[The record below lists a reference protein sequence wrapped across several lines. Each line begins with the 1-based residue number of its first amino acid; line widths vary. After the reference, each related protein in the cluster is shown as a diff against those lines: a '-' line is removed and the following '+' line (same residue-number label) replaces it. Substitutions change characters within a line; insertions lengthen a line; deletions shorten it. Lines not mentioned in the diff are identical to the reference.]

1 MYLRPTRLPTRPH
14 ARISRLLFLPLL
26 LLAAVSTARAQQGQQ
41 EVALLSEATESGVAL
56 RWTLPDSELP
66 DSAFVIERVDDTGDA
81 RRFTLPAPMPRA
93 DAVRRGLVDD
103 DEYAE
108 IVATFTGDET
118 LTAEERESREL
129 DRAMLTLMTVTRT
142 SLARVL
148 GTMYEDTTV
157 TPGTTYSY
165 RVTTTV
171 DGDPVVIG
179 EDEVTAGDVAPL
191 PVVGGLA
198 ADVDANGV
206 HLRWELPEAGYIVGY
221 KVYRA
226 DPDGVEHDLAPDG
239 LFVSR
244 QEDPETGELRLP
256 DVFLRDSAV
265 VANSTYEYTVAGVNV
280 FGREAPRSEA
290 LRVLFPD
297 PVPLEVPLV
306 TSVDVRDRALELLWT
321 APRDDRVVG
330 IGVLRYLD
338 PQGEPTLLTPD
349 LLPASAASFTDTRVT
364 GGVSYYYS
372 LVTVDEHGRQF
383 GPSPPRAARA
393 VNLTPP
399 SAPSD
404 LALTATETG
413 LELRWSAPPE
423 ADVAGYQ
430 VLIIRGDRQVLVT
443 DDLVADTAY
452 TLDVPAGTL
461 DEFTL
466 AVRAVNTSFVEGP
479 LSDPVSGRVIDVVP
493 PDRPILSGIRAG
505 DGNVSITW
513 AYTTD
518 PDVAAYRVLRQV
530 QGEQEFAV
538 VREDL
543 APRDTLYADSTV
555 TPGLLHAFTVEA
567 VDANGN
573 VSEAASPLAATPYRF
588 TAPDAPRRVEARLLE
603 EGGVEVR
610 WEAPGTS
617 GIVLYVVE
625 RSTSGGRFAQVSD
638 PLLAETTTWTD
649 PTGHSDH
656 SYRVFAIDGS
666 GNQSEPSGA
675 ADVRE

>member
-1 MYLRPTRLPTRPH
+1 M
-14 ARISRLLFLPLL
+14 SRLLLVPLL
-26 LLAAVSTARAQQGQQ
+26 LLTAVSTARAQQEPE
-41 EVALLSEATESGVAL
+41 EVALLSEATETGVSL

-66 DSAFVIERVDDTGDA
+66 DSVFAIERVDAAGDVRTFA
-81 RRFTLPAPMPRA
+81 LPAPMPRA
-93 DAVRRGLVDD
+93 EAVGRGLVDD
-103 DEYAE
+103 EEYTE
-108 IVATFTGDET
+108 IVATFTADET
-118 LTAEERESREL
+118 LTAEERESREF
-129 DRAMLTLMTVTRT
+129 DRAMLTLMTVTRA
-142 SLARVL
+142 SLAEVL
-148 GTMYEDTTV
+148 GTIYEDTTV
-157 TPGTTYSY
+157 TPGATYTY

-198 ADVDANGV
+198 ADVDASGV
-206 HLRWELPEAGYIVGY
+206 HLRWELPEEGFIVGY

-226 DPDGVEHDLAPDG
+226 DADGAEHDLAPDG
-239 LFVSR
+239 MFVSR
-244 QEDPETGELRLP
+244 QEDPETGDLRLP
-256 DVFLRDSAV
+256 DVFLQDSAV
-265 VANSTYEYTVAGVNV
+265 VANTTYEYTVAGVNV
-280 FGREAPRSEA
+280 FGRETPRSEA
-290 LRVLFPD
+290 LSVLFPD

-306 TSVDVRDRALELLWT
+306 TAVDVRDRALELLWT

-338 PQGEPTLLTPD
+338 PLGEPTLLTPD
-349 LLPASAASFTDTRVT
+349 LLPASATSFTDTRVT

-383 GPSPPRAARA
+383 GPGPPRAARA

-399 SAPSD
+399 SAPSG

-413 LELRWSAPPE
+413 LELRWDAPPE
-423 ADVAGYQ
+423 EDIAGYQ
-430 VLIIRGDRQVLVT
+430 VLIIRDDRQVLVT
-443 DDLVADTAY
+443 DDLVAGTAY

-461 DEFTL
+461 DAFTL

-505 DGNVSITW
+505 DGEVSLAW

-530 QGEQEFAV
+530 QGEADFAV
-538 VREDL
+538 LRANL
-543 APRDTLYADSTV
+543 APGDTLYADSAV
-555 TPGLLHAFTVEA
+555 TPGLLHVYTVEA
-567 VDANGN
+567 VDASGN
-573 VSEAASPLAATPYRF
+573 VSEPASPLAATPYRF

-610 WEAPGTS
+610 WEAPARP

-625 RSTSGGRFAQVSD
+625 RGVSDGRFAQVSD
-638 PLLAETTTWTD
+638 PLLAGTTSWTD
-649 PTGHSDH
+649 PTGRGGL

-666 GNQSEPSGA
+666 GNQSEPS
-675 ADVRE
+675 DVTLVRE

>member
-1 MYLRPTRLPTRPH
+1 M
-14 ARISRLLFLPLL
+14 SRLLLLPLL
-26 LLAAVSTARAQQGQQ
+26 LLTAVSTARAQQEPE
-41 EVALLSEATESGVAL
+41 EVALLSEAAESSVWL

-66 DSAFVIERVDDTGDA
+66 DSAFVIERVDDTGDV

-93 DAVRRGLVDD
+93 EAVRRGLVDD
-103 DEYAE
+103 EEYTE
-108 IVATFTGDET
+108 IVATFSADET
-118 LTAEERESREL
+118 LTAEEREAREL
-129 DRAMLTLMTVTRT
+129 DRAMLTLMTITRA
-142 SLARVL
+142 SLAEVL
-148 GTMYEDTTV
+148 GTMFEDTTV
-157 TPGTTYSY
+157 TPGATYTY

-171 DGDPVVIG
+171 DGDPVTIG
-179 EDEVTAGDVAPL
+179 EDEVTAGDVEPL

-198 ADVDANGV
+198 ADVDASGV
-206 HLRWELPEAGYIVGY
+206 HLRWELAEEGFIVGY

-226 DPDGVEHDLAPDG
+226 DPDGVEHDLAPQG
-239 LFVSR
+239 LFVS
-244 QEDPETGELRLP
+244 QQANPETGELRLP

-265 VANSTYEYTVAGVNV
+265 VANNTYEYTVAGVNV

-306 TSVDVRDRALELLWT
+306 TSVDVRDKALDLLWT
-321 APRDDRVVG
+321 APGDDRVVG

-349 LLPASAASFTDTRVT
+349 MLPASAASFTDTQVT

-372 LVTVDEHGRQF
+372 LITVDEHGRQF

-399 SAPSD
+399 SAPSG

-413 LELRWSAPPE
+413 LDLRWDAPPE
-423 ADVAGYQ
+423 TDIAGYQ
-430 VLIIRGDRQVLVT
+430 VLILRGDRQVLVT
-443 DDLVADTAY
+443 DDLVAGTAY

-461 DEFTL
+461 DEFAL

-479 LSDPVSGRVIDVVP
+479 LSDPVSGRLIDVVP

-505 DGNVSITW
+505 DGEVSIAW

-518 PDVAAYRVLRQV
+518 PDVTAYRVLRQV
-530 QGEQEFAV
+530 QGEADFGV
-538 VREDL
+538 LRDDL
-543 APRDTLYADSTV
+543 TPGDTLYADSAV
-555 TPGLLHAFTVEA
+555 TPGLLHVYTVEA
-567 VDANGN
+567 VDASGN
-573 VSEAASPLAATPYRF
+573 VSEPASPLAATPYRF
-588 TAPDAPRRVEARLLE
+588 TPPDAPQRAQARLLE

-610 WEAPGTS
+610 WEAPATP

-625 RSTSGGRFAQVSD
+625 RGVSDGRFAQVSD
-638 PLLAETTTWTD
+638 PLLAGTTTWTD
-649 PTGHSDH
+649 PTGRAGH

-666 GNQSEPSGA
+666 GNQGDPSEVTL
-675 ADVRE
+675 VRE